1 MTLTV
6 RLDPDLE
13 RKLEAACKRRHSTK
27 SAVIT
32 DLVRDFVA
40 REPEMSSYDIAVKL
54 GVLEPDE
61 GPKTDV
67 ARNAKKLVGKAIR
80 AKHRR

>member
-13 RKLEAACKRRHSTK
+13 RKLEAVCKRRQSTK

-40 REPEMSSYDIAVKL
+40 REPEMSSYEIAVKL
-54 GVLEPDE
+54 GVLDANETPM
-61 GPKTDV
+61 TDV
-67 ARNAKKLVGKAIR
+67 ARNAKKLVGKAVR